1 MASYSLSDEW
11 RRRCNPQRPP
21 TECPPLI
28 ITPSIEEGGW
38 FGGLRFGAGIELL
51 TIRDGRSTIES
62 VSASVRLSE
71 QGEETNSDANSH
83 G

>member
-1 MASYSLSDEW
+1 MAGYSLSGEW
-11 RRRCNPQRPP
+11 RRRCHPQRHH

-51 TIRDGRSTIES
+51 TIRDGRSTMES
-62 VSASVRLSE
+62 VSASVRRRE
-71 QGEETNSDANSH
+71 QGEQMNSAASSK